1 MRTAQLS
8 IVALVLLSS
17 PGNAAH
23 AGVVFFTTQQAFDA
37 ATSSGY
43 VAMGVEDWSS
53 AGNASIASVA
63 EPLRPGVA
71 SGVFPHGTNAAT
83 GMTVQSNSH
92 VTSGD
97 GVAPGAG
104 LFYAPTGFTGLSG
117 NQQPSNQLSAN
128 AIGASFDML
137 FASVGDATASALAF
151 TPTYYRLATSDT
163 GTLTVKVFDESNG
176 LLGTTTIPNV
186 ADALEDAFL
195 GIQTTDGDVIG
206 RINVWAG
213 ATDTAG
219 ADNIEV
225 YTVPEISA
233 AASGLV
239 AVLVLGGVARTRAG
253 SKPRSWITRAGASAR
268 ATSSSAG
275 V

>member
-1 MRTAQLS
+1 MRIYEYS
-8 IVALVLLSS
+8 VALVLLSS
-17 PGNAAH
+17 IATSVH
-23 AGVVFFTTQQAFDA
+23 AGVVFYATPQAFDA
-37 ATSSGY
+37 ATGSGY

-53 AGNASIASVA
+53 AGNAPIASVA
-63 EPLRPGVA
+63 EPLQPGVA
-71 SGVFPHGTNAAT
+71 NGVFPNGTNPAT

-97 GVAPGAG
+97 SVAPGAG

-117 NQQPSNQLSAN
+117 NQQPSNQISAN
-128 AIGASFDML
+128 ATGASFDML
-137 FASVGDATASALAF
+137 FASVGDATPSALAF
-151 TPTYYRLATSDT
+151 TPTYYRLATSNT
-163 GTLTVKVFDESNG
+163 GTLTVKVFDETDG
-176 LLGTTTIPNV
+176 LLGTTTVPNV

-206 RINVWAG
+206 RVNVWAG

-219 ADNIEV
+219 ADDITV

-233 AASGLV
+233 FASGWL
-239 AVLVLGGVARTRAG
+239 AVLVLGAGTRMRAG
-253 SKPRSWITRAGASAR
+253 SKPRSWITSDGASAR
-268 ATSSSAG
+268 ATTSSAG